1 MPTIRRYVL
10 RSTLLLLV
18 LFSFNSCKKGNPI
31 LFSLQDEIQLGQ
43 QVRDEVLSNPQ
54 EYGEVLDR
62 SQYPQAYAY
71 LDNLVNSILA
81 SPDVRYKDEF
91 AWEVRIIHKPGVLNA
106 FATPGGYIFV
116 YVDLIKY
123 LDSADQLAG
132 VLGHE
137 IAHSDRRHSAR
148 NLERVYGVAILLDI
162 VLGSGG
168 SQLTQITKQ
177 LALGLAGLSFSRNM
191 EREADEYSVIYLNS
205 TSYQCDGAAGFFE
218 KLQAEGKCG
227 GLTWTSTHPDPCER
241 VQNINDK
248 AAALSCDNRPATI
261 SSYQDFKNSLP

>member
-1 MPTIRRYVL
+1 MHTIRRYAL
-10 RSTLLLLV
+10 RSALWLLV
-18 LFSFNSCKKGNPI
+18 LFGFNSCKKGDPI
-31 LFSLQDEIQLGQ
+31 FFSLQDEIQLGQ
-43 QVRDEVLSNPQ
+43 QVRNEVLSNPQ
-54 EYGEVLDR
+54 EYGEVLRR
-62 SQYPQAYAY
+62 SQYQAAYAY
-71 LDNLVNSILA
+71 LDNLVNSILS
-81 SPDVRYKDEF
+81 SPDVRYKKEF

-162 VLGSGG
+162 VLGKGS
-168 SQLTQITKQ
+168 SQLAQITKQ
-177 LALGLAGLSFSRNM
+177 LALGLAGLSFSRDM

-205 TSYQCDGAAGFFE
+205 TSYRCNGAAGFFE

-241 VQNINDK
+241 VQNINTK
-248 AAALSCDNRPATI
+248 AAALACENRPATI